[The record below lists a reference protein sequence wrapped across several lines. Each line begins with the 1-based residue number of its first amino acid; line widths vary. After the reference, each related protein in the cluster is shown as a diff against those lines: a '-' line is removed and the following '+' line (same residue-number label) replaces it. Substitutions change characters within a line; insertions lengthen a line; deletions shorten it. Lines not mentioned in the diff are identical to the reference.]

1 MSFWP
6 ISTKSCNHKSD
17 AGRTFKISNSMKKSL
32 VLIIIVALLGL
43 AGGFILNQWLS
54 RSPIEPVANLKT
66 GPDQRP
72 AFTLMDLG
80 GRARSINEWDGQVI
94 LINFWATWCP
104 PCVREIPAFNQLYET
119 YKNKGFTIIGI
130 ALDNKQDVIDF
141 IDPMGVG
148 YPVLLGDQEGIKLTQ
163 EYGNHLGVLPFTV
176 IIDRQGRITERHR
189 NELTFEEA
197 EQLIKPLL

>member
-1 MSFWP
+1 MKKTLLP
-6 ISTKSCNHKSD
+6 IS
-17 AGRTFKISNSMKKSL
+17 
-32 VLIIIVALLGL
+32 IVALLGL
-43 AGGFILNQWLS
+43 AGGFILNQWLT
-54 RSPIEPVANLKT
+54 RSTIEPETNLKT
-66 GPDQRP
+66 GTDQRP
-72 AFTLMDLG
+72 AFTLMDLEA
-80 GRARSINEWDGQVI
+80 RPRSISDWDGQVI

-141 IDPMGVG
+141 TDPMGVE
-148 YPVLLGDQEGIKLTQ
+148 YPILLGDQEGIKLTQ

-176 IIDRQGRITERHR
+176 IIDRQGRIIERHR